1 MIFGIGIDL
10 VKNKRIENALRRWGE
25 RFQQKAFTAEEIQ
38 YCLRKKDPSPSFA
51 ARFAAKEAFVKALG
65 TGLRR
70 GVHLRNVGVQRG
82 PLGKP
87 ILKLSGRASE
97 LCAKEG
103 ICSVFLSLT
112 HDEDYSSAVVVLE
125 KANGESERR
134 ARPFEPGSGGLQ
146 EMP

>member
-10 VKNKRIENALRRWGE
+10 VKNKRIQSALGRWGE
-25 RFQQKAFTAEEIQ
+25 RFQQKVFTSEEIR
-38 YCLRKKDPSPSFA
+38 YCLRKKDPSQSFA

-70 GVHLRNVGVQRG
+70 GVHLKNVGVQRG

-87 ILKLSGRASE
+87 VLSLSGRASE
-97 LCAKEG
+97 LCLKEG
-103 ICSVFLSLT
+103 ICNVFLSLT

-125 KANGESERR
+125 KGDRE
-134 ARPFEPGSGGLQ
+134 
-146 EMP
+146 

>member
-10 VKNKRIENALRRWGE
+10 VKNKRIQRALERWGE
-25 RFQQKAFTAEEIQ
+25 RFQKKAFTAEEIQ
-38 YCLRKKDPSPSFA
+38 YCLQKRDPSPSFA

-70 GVHLRNVGVQRG
+70 GIHLRNVGVVRG

-87 ILKLSGRASE
+87 MLKLSGRASE
-97 LCAKEG
+97 LCGKEG
-103 ICSVFLSLT
+103 ICGVFLSLT

-125 KANGESERR
+125 KGNRE
-134 ARPFEPGSGGLQ
+134 
-146 EMP
+146 